1 VKATYQG
8 RQQSLEA
15 VCEMLHQV
23 VSAKEGHYMV
33 FFPSFAYLEQV
44 MERFTEQYPGVPVL
58 RQESQMSEEERA
70 KFLQQFE
77 EDDGSLLG
85 FCVLGGVFSEGIDLR
100 GQSLIGVVVVS
111 VGIPQIG
118 TERDLIREH
127 LEEAIGKGYEYAY
140 MYPGIGK
147 VFQAAGRVIRTE
159 EDEGII
165 LLLDDRFDQQRYYQL
180 YPPDWFPVSRVS
192 PENLPGE
199 LDAFWKRDE
208 R

>member
-1 VKATYQG
+1 
-8 RQQSLEA
+8 
-15 VCEMLHQV
+15 
-23 VSAKEGHYMV
+23 
-33 FFPSFAYLEQV
+33 
-44 MERFTEQYPGVPVL
+44 
-58 RQESQMSEEERA
+58 MSEEERA

-199 LDAFWKRDE
+199 LDAFWRRDE

>member
-1 VKATYQG
+1 MSHREQ
-8 RQQSLEA
+8 EA
-15 VCEMLHQV
+15 FLD
-23 VSAKEGHYMV
+23 AFRADEGK
-33 FFPSFAYLEQV
+33 
-44 MERFTEQYPGVPVL
+44 L
-58 RQESQMSEEERA
+58 RV
-70 KFLQQFE
+70 
-77 EDDGSLLG
+77 G

-100 GQSLIGVVVVS
+100 GKSLIGVVVVS

-118 TERDLIREH
+118 TERDLIRDH
-127 LEEAIGKGYEYAY
+127 LETAKGKGYEYAY

-192 PENLPGE
+192 PDNLPGE
-199 LDAFWKRDE
+199 LEAFWKRDE
-208 R
+208 K